1 MNTERYWGPAA
12 LVAGIASVILIAT
25 NCAGPG
31 TSTVVFLVFCF
42 LCAQWYANRRNNNGQ
57 NNNNNANA
65 GTNTAANINTTAET
79 TRQPAQPAPR
89 SASATETGDG
99 RLLLRGGIVWHDSE
113 EVCMRKLRNDGLDPE
128 HSPSLA
134 VGPDITDQRI
144 IDTTWSFVV
153 PQGAGFRGSEEENT
167 IFYGCGTDKTGLYVV
182 EYEIVPYD
190 KETAYSRAWEI
201 ITELEDRYGEFRV
214 VEDEWERRNEKEN
227 LAVLLEAGIIYGSE
241 KTIIGLTLRK
251 DDTAP
256 NQVYDWPIGYRI
268 NVVFKSRETDGIEES
283 LRNGSYFNS

>member
-1 MNTERYWGPAA
+1 MNQKMNRGLWIAI
-12 LVAGIASVILIAT
+12 GIAVLIMLLTGASISGLLIALIVIGGYLLIQRRKDKGDNNQKNNNSRT
-25 NCAGPG
+25 APG
-31 TSTVVFLVFCF
+31 TGTGAGTYTAGS
-42 LCAQWYANRRNNNGQ
+42 ANR
-57 NNNNNANA
+57 AA
-65 GTNTAANINTTAET
+65 G
-79 TRQPAQPAPR
+79 PAPR
-89 SASATETGDG
+89 SASATETEDG

-113 EVCMRKLRNDGLDPE
+113 EACMRKLRNDGLNPE

-144 IDTTWSFVV
+144 IDTTWSFIV

-167 IFYGCGTDKTGLYVV
+167 FFYGCGTDKTGLYVV

-201 ITELEDRYGEFRV
+201 LTELESRYGEFRV
-214 VEDEWERRNEKEN
+214 VEDEWERRDEKEN
-227 LAVLLEAGIIYGSE
+227 LAVLLEAGAIYGSE